1 MSTNRKGLQAV
12 ATAAPKPKT
21 AERTLK
27 AGKIYQP
34 TSMIFP
40 EVGEKIF
47 FFFFFQRPLLA
58 LIQTNLTQAYNLFVL
73 PFPFEGGF
81 EIPLTLPISEQRK

>member
-27 AGKIYQP
+27 AEKIYQP

-47 FFFFFQRPLLA
+47 FFFSKTTFGSYSNKFN
-58 LIQTNLTQAYNLFVL
+58 TSV
-73 PFPFEGGF
+73 
-81 EIPLTLPISEQRK
+81 